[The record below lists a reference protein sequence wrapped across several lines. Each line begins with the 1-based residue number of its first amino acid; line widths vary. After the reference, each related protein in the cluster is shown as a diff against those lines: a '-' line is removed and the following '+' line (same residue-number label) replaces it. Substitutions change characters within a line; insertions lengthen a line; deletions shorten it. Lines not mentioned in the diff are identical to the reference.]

1 MLNLTKFIARNCLK
15 LFASVLLTITITT
28 MVIGWIY
35 LEIFAINNKKWALS
49 NIIINVSKWVK
60 YHLISK
66 TQCKNWTVDVHGHVI
81 GLLNI
86 LNQNFRIKTNH
97 LNFSLTLYKLKL

>member
-1 MLNLTKFIARNCLK
+1 
-15 LFASVLLTITITT
+15 
-28 MVIGWIY
+28 MVIGWMY
-35 LEIFAINNKKWALS
+35 LEIFAITNKKCALY

-66 TQCKNWTVDVHGHVI
+66 KQCKNRTGDVHGHVI

-86 LNQNFRIKTNH
+86 LNQNFRIKKN
-97 LNFSLTLYKLKL
+97 LLIFFINIV

>member
-1 MLNLTKFIARNCLK
+1 MLNLTKYMERNCLK
-15 LFASVLLTITITT
+15 WFASVLLTSSITI
-28 MVIGWIY
+28 MVIGWMH

-66 TQCKNWTVDVHGHVI
+66 TQCKTWTGDVHGHVI

-97 LNFSLTLYKLKL
+97 LNFFINII